1 MRSLG
6 ENQFHLLMGVLVIGS
21 LFLDRL
27 MAKVVT
33 TWTSP
38 QVGLITFA
46 LGLVWVGLFAAH
58 RAAKSSE
65 RIAIAE
71 DKVDRLAQLVRALE
85 DLERERRRL
94 P

>member
-6 ENQFHLLMGVLVIGS
+6 ENQFHLLMGILVIGS

-27 MAKVVT
+27 MTRMVA

-58 RAAKSSE
+58 RARKTNDRVAV
-65 RIAIAE
+65 AE

-85 DLERERRRL
+85 DVERERRRL

>member
-6 ENQFHLLMGVLVIGS
+6 ENQFHLLMGVLVVGS
-21 LFLDRL
+21 LFLDHL
-27 MAKVVT
+27 MRRAVA

-58 RAAKSSE
+58 RARRSE
-65 RIAIAE
+65 ERVRVAE
-71 DKVDRLAQLVRALE
+71 DRVERLQQLVRALE

>member
-6 ENQFHLLMGVLVIGS
+6 ENQFHVLMGLLVIGS

-27 MAKVVT
+27 MAKVVL

-46 LGLVWVGLFAAH
+46 LGMVWVGLFAAH
-58 RAAKSSE
+58 RARKSGD
-65 RIAIAE
+65 RVTVAE
-71 DKVDRLAQLVRALE
+71 DKLDRMAQQIRALE
-85 DLERERRRL
+85 DLERQRRRL